1 MGIVLVEAAA
11 QQAEGYRLWFI
22 LPVTVVIGRASL
34 EPGPGTVTCQFIG
47 KWQPLASLNF
57 NFK

>member
-22 LPVTVVIGRASL
+22 LVIGRASL
-34 EPGPGTVTCQFIG
+34 EPGPGTVTCQCIG
-47 KWQPLASLNF
+47 KCQPSASLNF